1 MKVITEEDMKLIDSE
16 LAIARKKF
24 EEKNMKSLDEKL
36 AWIRDFFNAYVPTLE
51 ERFMTKEELKDLEN
65 YSLPDEVRIKFY
77 MHFPEHGLN
86 MVKAYEKTFIE
97 LEKEKQYAKRFGC
110 ISRSYFRHYD

>member
-36 AWIRDFFNAYVPTLE
+36 VWIRDFFNAYVPTLE
-51 ERFMTKEELKDLEN
+51 ERFMTKEELKDLEH

-86 MVKAYEKTFIE
+86 MVKAYEQTTIE
-97 LEKEKQYAKRFGC
+97 FVKYKQYQKN
-110 ISRSYFRHYD
+110 SNW